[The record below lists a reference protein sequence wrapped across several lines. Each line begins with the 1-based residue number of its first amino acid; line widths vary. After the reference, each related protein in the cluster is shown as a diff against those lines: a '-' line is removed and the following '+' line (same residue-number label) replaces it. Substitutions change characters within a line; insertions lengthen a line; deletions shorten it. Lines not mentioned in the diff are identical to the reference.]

1 MTISETEKKWKS
13 NVLLNCKRNSVACEK
28 KNGLIADYLFKE
40 GFLNVTESFLKESGF
55 VSPDNIP
62 KLSERSNINELV
74 LNGEIDAALD
84 ILYSHFPL
92 PLLEENPEVLFS
104 LKLQKLIE
112 MVRHHSEITDIIH
125 FAQHNLSNI
134 AINNDML
141 LEETE
146 RVLALAIFEE
156 PFNCPFNHL
165 LDVSQRLKT
174 AKAVNDSILRSNN
187 CDANPKLKTILNAT
201 INLQQIMKENSIPF
215 LEIKDL
221 ACCTDLMADCCEK
234 KID

>member
-1 MTISETEKKWKS
+1 
-13 NVLLNCKRNSVACEK
+13 
-28 KNGLIADYLFKE
+28 
-40 GFLNVTESFLKESGF
+40 
-55 VSPDNIP
+55 
-62 KLSERSNINELV
+62 
-74 LNGEIDAALD
+74 
-84 ILYSHFPL
+84 
-92 PLLEENPEVLFS
+92 
-104 LKLQKLIE
+104 
-112 MVRHHSEITDIIH
+112 MVRHHFEITDIIH

-187 CDANPKLKTILNAT
+187 YDANPKLKTILNAI

-221 ACCTDLMADCCEK
+221 AGCTDLMADCCEK